1 MYSRYPNYRFSGGVR
16 VPENYSGNAFSPA
29 EEGKKEIV
37 IEEIPAE
44 ESAEQPATE
53 TVATPSTDTES
64 KENAEESREVF
75 RPNKKGIRF
84 PGFGFDIG
92 RIFSGRFGFEE
103 LLLIA
108 LILLI
113 SQNGADDDIILMLAI
128 LLFVG

>member
-1 MYSRYPNYRFSGGVR
+1 M
-16 VPENYSGNAFSPA
+16 PENYSGNAFSPT
-29 EEGKKEIV
+29 EEDKKEI
-37 IEEIPAE
+37 IIDEIPTE
-44 ESAEQPATE
+44 QSTEQPDIE
-53 TVATPSTDTES
+53 TVSAPANDTED
-64 KENAEESREVF
+64 KEIKEEAREVF

-92 RIFSGRFGFEE
+92 KMFSGRFGFEE

-108 LILLI
+108 LIFLI

>member
-16 VPENYSGNAFSPA
+16 VPENYSGNAFSPT
-29 EEGKKEIV
+29 EEDKKEI
-37 IEEIPAE
+37 IIDEIPTE
-44 ESAEQPATE
+44 QSTEQPDIE
-53 TVATPSTDTES
+53 TVSAPANDTED
-64 KENAEESREVF
+64 KEIKEEAREVF

-92 RIFSGRFGFEE
+92 KMFSGRFGFEE

-108 LILLI
+108 LIFLI

>member
-1 MYSRYPNYRFSGGVR
+1 MYSRYPSYRFSGGVR
-16 VPENYSGNAFSPA
+16 VPENYSGNAFNPA
-29 EEGKKEIV
+29 EEERKELI
-37 IEEIPAE
+37 IEESAPE
-44 ESAEQPATE
+44 QSAEQP
-53 TVATPSTDTES
+53 TVESVAAPVDEAES
-64 KENAEESREVF
+64 KDRQEESQEVF

-108 LILLI
+108 LIFLI
-113 SQNGADDDIILMLAI
+113 SQNGTDDDIILMLAI

>member
-16 VPENYSGNAFSPA
+16 VPENYSGNAFSPT
-29 EEGKKEIV
+29 EEDKKEI
-37 IEEIPAE
+37 IIDEIPTE
-44 ESAEQPATE
+44 QSTEQPDIE
-53 TVATPSTDTES
+53 TVSAPANDTED
-64 KENAEESREVF
+64 KEIKEEAREVF

-108 LILLI
+108 LIFLI